1 MNVNTARCHFV
12 TQKQTPQKTFNSE
25 TSQFANEMI
34 LVVLILSKLQSKYI
48 LARRLSTFSPDLPMN
63 SKEVRYGLDP
73 RAKLFLNA
81 MKFATIVFG
90 CFSAAKLMPS
100 RDQKYH
106 SGQLQSS

>member
-48 LARRLSTFSPDLPMN
+48 WRLSPFSPDLPMN

>member
-1 MNVNTARCHFV
+1 
-12 TQKQTPQKTFNSE
+12 
-25 TSQFANEMI
+25 
-34 LVVLILSKLQSKYI
+34 
-48 LARRLSTFSPDLPMN
+48 MN